1 MKRQKMLN
9 NTVSGDANND
19 KPIRIFKVLLA
30 GKTRSGKTA
39 AFRRYCFDSFIDQHL
54 STTTFGIDFVA
65 KNVIVQGQKYK
76 AIIWDT
82 GIRKVYLYFTT
93 FRAKYVRRSSE
104 SRETL
109 LFERPSFCWSVHQ
122 MR

>member
-1 MKRQKMLN
+1 MLN

-65 KNVIVQGQKYK
+65 KEVFLADLKVCVKK
-76 AIIWDT
+76 DKKHKSLEH
-82 GIRKVYLYFTT
+82 GIYDVVVKKNTPTT
-93 FRAKYVRRSSE
+93 LR
-104 SRETL
+104 
-109 LFERPSFCWSVHQ
+109 LF
-122 MR
+122 